1 MGDAAT
7 IVDDVL
13 ADHPLAGFSLGV
25 VTRDGLT
32 DTVLRGVATSERQ
45 VGLDTVF
52 RIGSV
57 TKTMTALAL
66 LRQWEAGRFDLD
78 DPVNDHL
85 PGLELVGKP
94 GWAAPTIRHLLTH
107 TAGIGEL
114 SAWSDVRRPMVGL
127 AIPVGRRG
135 HECRGALRRSFAP
148 RRRTRHEMGV
158 REPRLQRARVS
169 RRDAERRAV
178 CRPHAL
184 GAVRA
189 PRHGRHRRHA
199 HRPRRRSARDGVRQP
214 PERSR
219 VAQGHGHRDPAGRV
233 RVLDVAR
240 HGRVTPPRCSTVG
253 TVS

>member
-127 AIPVGRRG
+127 AIPVGREARM
-135 HECRGALRRSFAP
+135 P
-148 RRRTRHEMGV
+148 RRVTAVVCASTQNPARNGRTRTTASTCSGIS
-158 REPRLQRARVS
+158 S
-169 RRDAERRAV
+169 RR
-178 CRPHAL
+178 
-184 GAVRA
+184 
-189 PRHGRHRRHA
+189 
-199 HRPRRRSARDGVRQP
+199 
-214 PERSR
+214 
-219 VAQGHGHRDPAGRV
+219 
-233 RVLDVAR
+233 
-240 HGRVTPPRCSTVG
+240 
-253 TVS
+253 